1 VMYPVRTVFFFS
13 FRMIHSSAYTSP
25 LFSSLW
31 CGIEVLHQSIH
42 FSVGNEYKK
51 KSVTK

>member
-51 KSVTK
+51 SR